1 MIDEKHMTVMCHGQ
15 LYQCRVKRAFN
26 KKVRPKVFKKGS
38 LVLKKRNQAMPDHR
52 GKFALTYEGLYVVEK
67 AFSNLSLSL
76 SQ

>member
-1 MIDEKHMTVMCHGQ
+1 MIDEKRMTAMCHGQ
-15 LYQCRVKRAFN
+15 LYQRRVERTFN
-26 KKVRPKVFKKGS
+26 KKVIPRVFEEED
-38 LVLKKRNQAMPDHR
+38 LILKKCNQAMPDHR